1 MVMMP
6 RQHSIMTAVDPNKI
20 NTAPRKSKTS
30 ASSIRPSVTE
40 CPAFY
45 RINFTPAPGDTL
57 LTGRG
62 QKKQKKVVHLKSY
75 PRSKKLLYIYS
86 VSCTR
91 KIIVQK
97 GVLSASFVHR
107 HFTNVHVR
115 DSVLYPPPLFGILSF
130 DGMWVMMKSADTYL
144 PRLTEGCESV

>member
-30 ASSIRPSVTE
+30 ASSIRPSVTVGST
-40 CPAFY
+40 FY

-62 QKKQKKVVHLKSY
+62 QKKPKKVVHPKSY
-75 PRSKKLLYIYS
+75 SRSKKLLYICS

-107 HFTNVHVR
+107 HFTSVRVR
-115 DSVLYPPPLFGILSF
+115 DSVLYPAPSCRIDSF
-130 DGMWVMMKSADTYL
+130 DGT
-144 PRLTEGCESV
+144 